1 MKSGYRVFWT
11 DHALEELRNTVE
23 YLELNF
29 SEREIKNLSERIE
42 NTLRFVS
49 ANPGIFPQV
58 EGYVGIHRVVIA
70 KFNTMYYRMSNNQIE
85 IISFFSNRQSP
96 EKRSL

>member
-1 MKSGYRVFWT
+1 MKSGYRVSWT

-42 NTLRFVS
+42 NTLRLVS
-49 ANPGIFPQV
+49 ANPSIFPQV

-70 KFNTMYYRMSNNQIE
+70 KFNTMYYRMNNNQIE
-85 IISFFSNRQSP
+85 VLSFFSNRQSP